1 MIAKYDHNKNKKLF
15 CKIQIKKKKKK
26 STEKTSIYNRI
37 ID

>member
-26 STEKTSIYNRI
+26 YLKNKYL
-37 ID
+37 

>member
-15 CKIQIKKKKKK
+15 CKIQIKKKKK
-26 STEKTSIYNRI
+26 STSKTSIYNRI